1 MLQQT
6 PTSRVLGPWR
16 RFVDSFPTASVCAE
30 ASLADV
36 LRHWDGLGYPR
47 RAKALHET
55 ARRIRD
61 EFAGEVP
68 SEVIVLRSLPGV
80 GEYTA
85 HAVASFA
92 FGRPVAVLDTNVGRV
107 LARALE
113 NRSLSSREAR
123 DVARVLLPRGDV
135 ASFNQSMLDLGA
147 QFCRSAPRCAPCPVA
162 KVCRWRR
169 EGGDDPA
176 PRSAAVSRR
185 QSPFEGS
192 DRQIRGRVL
201 AELLSGGRAG
211 VGLRASLVDVERSRY
226 ESILEGLVADGL
238 VERRGRRLYL
248 TGDRPRFESG
258 R

>member
-16 RFVDSFPTASVCAE
+16 RFVDSFPTATACAE

-61 EFAGEVP
+61 DFAGEVP
-68 SEVIVLRSLPGV
+68 SEVIALRSLPGV

-113 NRSLSSREAR
+113 NRSLGSRDAR
-123 DVARVLLPRGDV
+123 DVARALLPRRDV

-147 QFCRSAPRCAPCPVA
+147 QFCRSAPRCAQCPVA

-176 PRSAAVSRR
+176 PGSAAVSRR

-211 VGLRASLVDVERSRY
+211 VGLRASLVDVEVSRY

-238 VERRGRRLYL
+238 VERRGRWLHL
-248 TGDRPRFESG
+248 TGDGPRCEAG